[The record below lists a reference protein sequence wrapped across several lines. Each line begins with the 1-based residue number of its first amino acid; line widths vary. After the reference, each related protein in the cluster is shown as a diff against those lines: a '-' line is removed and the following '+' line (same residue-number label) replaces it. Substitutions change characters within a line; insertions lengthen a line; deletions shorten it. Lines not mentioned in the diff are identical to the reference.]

1 MNERNEND
9 YVRQV
14 LGQAMPDDL
23 PAAVARQMQNRLATF
38 RQRFDTESTTARA
51 RISGWMG
58 RLTMRQRIAA
68 LGGVGI
74 AAILGLL
81 LLWGGIATKPLS
93 AMEKMAAAVRRAK
106 SNKRTEHVKI
116 TNDFPKPGRPAVLEA
131 TFTVYRQLPGAVRTE
146 ATYSDHP
153 WNSDHPWKGP
163 GPEKTEVFPAGKPSI
178 FIHHPTKTFRRYPPL
193 RKGPHSSPFDRIED
207 LGEFSGKA
215 DRQLGTREIDG
226 KKADGFRIEM
236 EKICPDSRGSVAE
249 VWLDRSSSLPVFVRY
264 EYKDL
269 DNSTITEIRDIQW
282 NIDLDPKLFDPTPPK
297 GYTDI
302 TPKPPALEDQIR
314 DIIESLKIYAQA
326 SGGRYPANS
335 VSYLDTTDDLC
346 RLLGL
351 RERPGG
357 KKEGSAGKA
366 AKAMAGFEQIGD
378 IQAYNPDAAYYGKT
392 VGPKDKDKVL
402 LRWKLDDGRYEVIFG
417 DLRSEAVTGERLR
430 ALEGK

>member
-1 MNERNEND
+1 
-9 YVRQV
+9 
-14 LGQAMPDDL
+14 
-23 PAAVARQMQNRLATF
+23 
-38 RQRFDTESTTARA
+38 
-51 RISGWMG
+51 
-58 RLTMRQRIAA
+58 
-68 LGGVGI
+68 
-74 AAILGLL
+74 
-81 LLWGGIATKPLS
+81 
-93 AMEKMAAAVRRAK
+93 
-106 SNKRTEHVKI
+106 
-116 TNDFPKPGRPAVLEA
+116 
-131 TFTVYRQLPGAVRTE
+131 
-146 ATYSDHP
+146 
-153 WNSDHPWKGP
+153 
-163 GPEKTEVFPAGKPSI
+163 
-178 FIHHPTKTFRRYPPL
+178 
-193 RKGPHSSPFDRIED
+193 
-207 LGEFSGKA
+207 
-215 DRQLGTREIDG
+215 
-226 KKADGFRIEM
+226 
-236 EKICPDSRGSVAE
+236 
-249 VWLDRSSSLPVFVRY
+249 
-264 EYKDL
+264 
-269 DNSTITEIRDIQW
+269 
-282 NIDLDPKLFDPTPPK
+282 LDPKLFDPTPPK